1 MEILGLSGGRGMIG
15 TDHVRTLVLKYRKYL
30 VMGGSVDEWINWWI
44 DRQVGGY
51 MCRWV
56 DGQSEGWV

>member
-1 MEILGLSGGRGMIG
+1 MIG